1 MRQIFFEFIFSGLE
15 SFQSS
20 LSIDPS
26 RQAALLIRFS
36 GAPRDRKQHLW
47 KKSKAVPAWKLALAF
62 CLHLEV
68 AQVGIS
74 WNFLQENA

>member
-1 MRQIFFEFIFSGLE
+1 MAATNSPLISSHTYSRLVIWVLNPGEIFRVFRNIVLRQQLE
-15 SFQSS
+15 
-20 LSIDPS
+20 
-26 RQAALLIRFS
+26 
-36 GAPRDRKQHLW
+36 GT
-47 KKSKAVPAWKLALAF
+47 LAF